1 MPSIEVVSIGQ
12 QQPSDLSRLSF
23 AIRSETELESH
34 RGLFQEDFNRLTGVI
49 YHLGNPEFKIQD
61 DNGFFAYQLLSEESQ
76 KNDFFEIDREFRA
89 DFEYLINTLL
99 TESPVARVFFTS
111 DWQFGPETTTKGGE
125 LTLVDF
131 WDLHDRHQ
139 LQLNASYTIT
149 KT

>member
-12 QQPSDLSRLSF
+12 QQPSDFSHLSF
-23 AIRSETELESH
+23 AVRSETELESH

-49 YHLGNPEFKIQD
+49 YHLGNPEFKIED
-61 DNGFFAYQLLSEESQ
+61 KNGFFAYVLLSEESQ
-76 KNDFFEIDREFRA
+76 DNNFFEIDREFRV
-89 DFEYLINTLL
+89 DFEYFINNLLIA
-99 TESPVARVFFTS
+99 SPVAQVFFTS
-111 DWQFGPETTTKGGE
+111 DWQFEPEKITKGGE
-125 LTLVDF
+125 VSLMDF